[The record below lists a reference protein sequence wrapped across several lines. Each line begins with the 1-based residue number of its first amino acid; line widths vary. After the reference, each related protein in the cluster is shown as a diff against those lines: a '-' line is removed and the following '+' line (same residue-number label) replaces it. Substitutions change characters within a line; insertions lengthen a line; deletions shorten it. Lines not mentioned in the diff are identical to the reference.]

1 MYLYFIF
8 KVNELSYIGGKHV
21 KAMVKRLMSKLFTD
35 NLLSDYSYTGKKG
48 KKPFSTLFI
57 CSVIFGRYQLKYI
70 IIIILAVTVKIY
82 NFHLFLI

>member
-57 CSVIFGRYQLKYI
+57 CSVIFGRYQL
-70 IIIILAVTVKIY
+70 
-82 NFHLFLI
+82 